1 MTGPPQRI
9 LPDVRRPRH
18 DVAVA
23 IRRVEGVI
31 ERVTTV
37 KDWVNDH
44 GNAVA
49 GHATRVLVVVV
60 LAFVVRAL
68 LHRAVNRLVRT
79 AITGG
84 VFRPLKEKAKGTVF
98 DASPLL
104 SERRHQ
110 RVETLGSL
118 LRSVSSFAVAV
129 IAGSMLLAELG
140 LDLTPVVASAG
151 IIGVAV
157 AFGAQNL
164 VKDVLTGMFMLLEDQ
179 YGVGDVI
186 DAGTATGTVEAV
198 TLRTTRLRDV
208 DGTVWHLRNGEI
220 SRIGNKS
227 QGWSRAIV
235 DVPLPLTADVSAV
248 RAVLVDVAHELA
260 AEPVFADKVL
270 QEPEVWGVES
280 FAKDGLV
287 LRLAQ
292 KTVPLEQWAVE
303 RELRERV
310 VAALAA
316 HGITTADA

>member
-1 MTGPPQRI
+1 MTARALGFR
-9 LPDVRRPRH
+9 
-18 DVAVA
+18 
-23 IRRVEGVI
+23 
-31 ERVTTV
+31 
-37 KDWVNDH
+37 DWVDQH
-44 GNAVA
+44 GNALA
-49 GHATRVLVVVV
+49 AHGTRLALVLV
-60 LAFVVRAL
+60 LALLLRAL

-84 VFRPLKEKAKGTVF
+84 VFQPLKERARGTVF

-110 RVETLGSL
+110 RVETLGSI
-118 LRSVSSFAVAV
+118 LRSVASFAVGLV
-129 IAGSMLLAELG
+129 AGTMVLSDLG

-151 IIGVAV
+151 ILGVAV

-164 VKDVLTGMFMLLEDQ
+164 VRDVLTGVFMLLEDQ

-186 DAGTATGTVEAV
+186 DAGSATGTVEAV

-208 DGTVWHLRNGEI
+208 DGTVWHVRNGEI
-220 SRIGNKS
+220 SRVGNRS

-248 RAVLVDVAHELA
+248 RGVLVDA
-260 AEPVFADKVL
+260 ARAMGEDPAFAARVL
-270 QEPEVWGVES
+270 EEPEVWGVES

-292 KTVPLEQWAVE
+292 KTAPLEQWAVE

-310 VAALAA
+310 LAALVE
-316 HGITTADA
+316 HGVTEP

>member
-1 MTGPPQRI
+1 
-9 LPDVRRPRH
+9 
-18 DVAVA
+18 
-23 IRRVEGVI
+23 VI
-31 ERVTTV
+31 ERATTF
-37 KDWVNDH
+37 KEWVDQH
-44 GNAVA
+44 GDSLAA
-49 GHATRVLVVVV
+49 HGTRVLVVLL
-60 LAFVVRAL
+60 LALVARAL

-84 VFRPLKEKAKGTVF
+84 VFKPLKERAKCTVF

-118 LRSVSSFAVAV
+118 LRSVASVAV
-129 IAGSMLLAELG
+129 GVVAGSMLLAELG

-157 AFGAQNL
+157 AFGAQNI
-164 VKDVLTGMFMLLEDQ
+164 VKDVLTGMFMLVEDQ
-179 YGVGDVI
+179 YGVRDVI
-186 DAGTATGTVEAV
+186 DAGTASGTVEAV

-208 DGTVWHLRNGEI
+208 DGTVWHVRNGEI
-220 SRIGNKS
+220 TRVGNKS

-235 DVPLPLTADVSAV
+235 DVPLAVTADVSAV
-248 RAVLVDVAHELA
+248 REILVDVAHGLA
-260 AEPVFADKVL
+260 AEPAFADRVL
-270 QEPEVWGVES
+270 EEPEVWGVES

-292 KTVPLEQWAVE
+292 KTPPLEQWAVE

-310 VAALAA
+310 VVALAA
-316 HGITTADA
+316 QGITTPA

>member
-1 MTGPPQRI
+1 
-9 LPDVRRPRH
+9 
-18 DVAVA
+18 
-23 IRRVEGVI
+23 VI
-31 ERVTTV
+31 ERATTFREWLD
-37 KDWVNDH
+37 KH
-44 GNAVA
+44 GNDLAA
-49 GHATRVLVVVV
+49 HATRVLVVVV
-60 LAFVVRAL
+60 LALVVRAL
-68 LHRAVNRLVRT
+68 LHRGVNRLVRT

-84 VFRPLKEKAKGTVF
+84 VFRPLKERAKGTVF

-118 LRSVSSFAVAV
+118 LRSVASFAVAV
-129 IAGSMLLAELG
+129 VAGSMLLAELG
-140 LDLTPVVASAG
+140 LDLTPIVASAG

-164 VKDVLTGMFMLLEDQ
+164 VKDVLTGVFMLLEDQ
-179 YGVGDVI
+179 YGVGDVV

-198 TLRTTRLRDV
+198 SLRTTRLRDV

-220 SRIGNKS
+220 PRVGNKS

-235 DVPLPLTADVSAV
+235 DVPLPLTADVPAV
-248 RAVLVDVAHELA
+248 RGVLVDAAHALA
-260 AEPVFADKVL
+260 ADPAFAEKVL
-270 QEPEVWGVES
+270 EEPEVWGVES

-292 KTVPLEQWAVE
+292 KTAPLEQWAVE

-310 VAALAA
+310 LLALLQ
-316 HGITTADA
+316 HGITTTDA

>member
-1 MTGPPQRI
+1 M
-9 LPDVRRPRH
+9 
-18 DVAVA
+18 
-23 IRRVEGVI
+23 I
-31 ERVTTV
+31 ERATTFREWL
-37 KDWVNDH
+37 DQH
-44 GNAVA
+44 GNELA

-60 LAFVVRAL
+60 LALLVRAL
-68 LHRAVNRLVRT
+68 LHRGVNRLVRT

-84 VFRPLKEKAKGTVF
+84 VFRPLKERAKGTVF

-118 LRSVSSFAVAV
+118 LRSVASFAVAV
-129 IAGSMLLAELG
+129 VAGSMLLAELG
-140 LDLTPVVASAG
+140 LDLTPIVASAG

-164 VKDVLTGMFMLLEDQ
+164 VKDVLTGIFMLLEDQ
-179 YGVGDVI
+179 YGVGDVV

-198 TLRTTRLRDV
+198 SLRTTRLRDV

-220 SRIGNKS
+220 PRVGNKS

-235 DVPLPLTADVSAV
+235 DVPLPLTADVPAV
-248 RAVLVDVAHELA
+248 REVLVEAAHALA
-260 AEPVFADKVL
+260 ADPAFSEKVL
-270 QEPEVWGVES
+270 EEPEVWGVES

-292 KTVPLEQWAVE
+292 KTAPLEQWAVE

-310 VAALAA
+310 LLALGR